1 MRLRVR
7 LRCLVVQL
15 LALGFQSRCF
25 ACKTW
30 GPNVV
35 CSPCA
40 SALPRFPEDAC
51 LRCLGSLLPCP
62 LCTSHSP
69 LAQVYAA
76 GPYQGI
82 LRAAI
87 HGVKFDA
94 RPDIADWLAARM
106 TASLPALDPDWT
118 VIPVPLSAER
128 LRVRGYN
135 QAQWLSQRIPGFT
148 HAPHWLQR
156 VRSSASQVG
165 QGKAERWESLREAFQ
180 AKPNVKGKRI
190 LLVDDVLTTGSTLYW
205 AAHALHEA
213 GAAEVRAVVAARA
226 QLHKKA
232 PCPSFL
238 DRQGETFG

>member
-1 MRLRVR
+1 M
-7 LRCLVVQL
+7 
-15 LALGFQSRCF
+15 GFQTRCIG
-25 ACKTW
+25 CKAW
-30 GPNVV
+30 GPTVV

-40 SALPRFPEDAC
+40 SALPRFPEDTC
-51 LRCLGSLLPCP
+51 PRCRGSLLPCP
-62 LCTSHSP
+62 LCTPRSSLGP
-69 LAQVYAA
+69 VYAV
-76 GPYQGI
+76 GPYQGV
-82 LRAAI
+82 LRLAI

-94 RPDIADWLAARM
+94 RPDLADWLAKHM
-106 TASLPALDPDWT
+106 TASLPALDPDWA

-156 VRSSASQVG
+156 VRSSASHVG